1 MIEEINDRMNKRLVN
16 QSVNNYIKSTNWLM
30 NIHIITFKKWTNKL
44 LIWSINKFIIIWMLK
59 ND

>member
-1 MIEEINDRMNKRLVN
+1 MIEEINDRMNKKLVN

-30 NIHIITFKKWTNKL
+30 NKHIITFKKWTNKL

-59 ND
+59 NE

>member
-1 MIEEINDRMNKRLVN
+1 MNEKVNDRMKKKLVK

-30 NIHIITFKKWTNKL
+30 NKHVITFKKWINKL

-59 ND
+59 NE